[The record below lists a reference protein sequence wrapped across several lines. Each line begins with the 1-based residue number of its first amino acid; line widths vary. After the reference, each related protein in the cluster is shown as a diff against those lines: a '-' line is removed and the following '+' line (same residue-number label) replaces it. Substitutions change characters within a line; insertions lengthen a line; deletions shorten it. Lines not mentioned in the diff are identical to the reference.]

1 MPALPDLSLS
11 NLTAPLSPATS
22 TKMMVVITG
31 LILIGASLRYASPTR
46 LTHILSDGMSNLE
59 KVYADMICAGLPH
72 LLTAEEV
79 GHLSLSLRVLQLKVD
94 KLKTENLRNSL
105 SWHATI
111 CEFLKGRSITLFCC
125 IQEVRDLE
133 TRIKIL
139 EREHL

>member
-1 MPALPDLSLS
+1 MPGIPNAHLPILASPFS
-11 NLTAPLSPATS
+11 PTTTA
-22 TKMMVVITG
+22 KVVLAGIG
-31 LILIGASLRYASPTR
+31 LPLIGTSLHYASPAH
-46 LTHILSDGMSNLE
+46 LTCVLSGAINNLE
-59 KVYADMICAGLPH
+59 KVYADMICAGLPR

-79 GHLSLSLRVLQLKVD
+79 EHLSLSLRVLQLKAD

-105 SWHATI
+105 SWHTTI

-125 IQEVRDLE
+125 IQEVQDLE